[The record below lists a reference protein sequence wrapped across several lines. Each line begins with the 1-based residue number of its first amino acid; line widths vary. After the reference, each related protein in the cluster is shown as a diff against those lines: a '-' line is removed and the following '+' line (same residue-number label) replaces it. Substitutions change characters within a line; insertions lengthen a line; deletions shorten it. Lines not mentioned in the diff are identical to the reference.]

1 MRFKELLSVREAIS
15 SEAGTKVLSMDRE
28 FQWIRYRMQDGD
40 IIGIMS
46 HEERDVLE
54 GAMSIVNVRKILL
67 IHRFHDVGPEHR
79 L

>member
-1 MRFKELLSVREAIS
+1 
-15 SEAGTKVLSMDRE
+15 MDRE
-28 FQWIRYRMQDGD
+28 FQWIRYRMRDGD

-54 GAMSIVNVRKILL
+54 GAMSIVNVCKILL